1 MNIVAE
7 SGVRHVFLRDM
18 MLQASIGWYPHE
30 HGGTQRVRINVDL
43 GVDED
48 ADADADADASDEL
61 KRVVSYET
69 VAIAVRQIVAAGH
82 IKLVETL
89 AERIAAVCLTDTR
102 VRLAR
107 VQVEKLDVFADV
119 AAAGVAIVRHRSG
132 TDARTL
138 G

>member
-18 MLQASIGWYPHE
+18 VLQASIGWYPHE

-43 GVDED
+43 GVDE
-48 ADADADADASDEL
+48 DADASDEL

-102 VRLAR
+102 VRLTR

>member
-1 MNIVAE
+1 MNVLAE
-7 SGVRHVFLRDM
+7 PGVRHVFLRDM
-18 MLQASIGWYPHE
+18 VLQASIGWYPHE

-48 ADADADADASDEL
+48 ADAADEL
-61 KRVVSYET
+61 RRVVSYET
-69 VAIAVRQIVAAGH
+69 VAIAVRQIVATGH

-89 AERIAAVCLTDTR
+89 AERIAAACLTDPR
-102 VRLAR
+102 VRLAW
-107 VQVEKLDVFADV
+107 VQVEKLDVFADA

-132 TDARTL
+132 TDVRTL